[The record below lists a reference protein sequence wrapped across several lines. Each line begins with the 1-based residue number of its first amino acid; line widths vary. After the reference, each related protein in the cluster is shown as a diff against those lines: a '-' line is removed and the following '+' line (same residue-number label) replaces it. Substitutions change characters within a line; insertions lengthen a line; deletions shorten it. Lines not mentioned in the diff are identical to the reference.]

1 MGNILLQTEKQID
14 HQDWKLMRKHLPL
27 LLAVALSA
35 FTPLAAHASLIG
47 LSGVSIG
54 DPLVP
59 STLSAVN
66 VTKKEIKKEITTV
79 LRTVNIPET
88 KGDYPLL
95 TIQITATETSMDIY
109 AFSIDIQVYDIV
121 QRTNAA
127 KTREAAIIWSDGTL
141 GTADDEDLPGNIK
154 GSLDQLLGHF
164 ALQYASDNPAAGVT
178 LFPTT
183 QPNKRQHGNGS
194 DNP

>member
-1 MGNILLQTEKQID
+1 
-14 HQDWKLMRKHLPL
+14 MRKHLPV
-27 LLAVALSA
+27 LLAVALST

-59 STLSAVN
+59 STLSSVN
-66 VTKKEIKKEITTV
+66 VTKKEIKKEIALV

-95 TIQITATETSMDIY
+95 TVQITATETSMDIY

-127 KTREAAIIWSDGTL
+127 KTRESAIIWSDGTL
-141 GTADDEDLPGNIK
+141 GTADEEDLPGNIK
-154 GSLDQLLGHF
+154 GSLDQLLAHF
-164 ALQYASDNPAAGVT
+164 ALQYASDNPTAGVT

-183 QPNKRQHGNGS
+183 QPNKRQHGDDS
-194 DNP
+194 DSP